1 MNNHVATRES
11 IDTPDGETTGLV
23 LQDTYRLG
31 PCIGRGGMGEV
42 YEATHVRLPGRVAI
56 KMLRP
61 HLRTDEDARRRFC
74 REAAIMSTL
83 RHPHIIQI
91 FDYNTS
97 LDGAPYFAMEYLEG
111 VDLQT
116 RLAHARAL
124 PLPAL
129 VRIVE
134 AVASALGAA
143 HALGIVHRDLKP
155 ANIFLTRGEGRDD
168 DFVKVL
174 DFGISKSAGSSPS
187 LCRALE
193 IMGTPAFMSPE
204 QALGRVDQIDARTDQ
219 FALAAI
225 TYAMLTGRAPFVGEN
240 PASLLYQVVHEQPPP
255 VSDFVAWPAA
265 EIQSVL
271 DRALAKRREDRFDS
285 VVEFGWALRL
295 AAHSVIRGHARPTLA
310 PKAPSPGARAAVDAQ
325 AL

>member
-1 MNNHVATRES
+1 MNTSAATHES
-11 IDTPDGETTGLV
+11 IDSPDEEATGSTGLL
-23 LQDTYRLG
+23 LQDTYTLG

-42 YEATHVRLPGRVAI
+42 YEATHVRLPGLVAI
-56 KMLRP
+56 KILRS
-61 HLRTDEDARRRFC
+61 HLRADEDARRRFC
-74 REAAIMSTL
+74 REAAIMSAL

-97 LDGAPYFAMEYLEG
+97 LDGLPYFAMEHLDG

-116 RLAHARAL
+116 RLTDAGAL

-155 ANIFLTRGEGRDD
+155 ANIFLVRGEGRDD

-174 DFGISKSAGSSPS
+174 DFGLSEAAGSSPS
-187 LCRALE
+187 LSRASE
-193 IMGTPAFMSPE
+193 MMGTPAFMSPE

-240 PASLLYQVVHEQPPP
+240 PASLLYQVVHEQPRP
-255 VSDFVAWPAA
+255 VSDFVPWPAN

-271 DRALAKRREDRFDS
+271 DRGLAKRQEDRFDS
-285 VVEFGWALRL
+285 VVEFGWALRV
-295 AAHSVIRGHARPTLA
+295 AAHSVIRGHARP
-310 PKAPSPGARAAVDAQ
+310 ARARTAAVSQ
-325 AL
+325 APARSS

>member
-1 MNNHVATRES
+1 MNTSAATHES
-11 IDTPDGETTGLV
+11 IDSPHDEATGLV
-23 LQDTYRLG
+23 LQDTYTLG

-42 YEATHVRLPGRVAI
+42 YEATHVRLPGLVAI
-56 KMLRP
+56 KILRS
-61 HLRTDEDARRRFC
+61 HLRADEDARRRFC
-74 REAAIMSTL
+74 REAAIMSAL

-97 LDGAPYFAMEYLEG
+97 LDGLPYFAMEYLEG

-116 RLAHARAL
+116 RLTDAGAL

-155 ANIFLTRGEGRDD
+155 ANIFLVRGEGRDD

-174 DFGISKSAGSSPS
+174 DFGLSEAAGSSPS
-187 LCRALE
+187 LSRASE
-193 IMGTPAFMSPE
+193 MMGTPAFMSPE

-240 PASLLYQVVHEQPPP
+240 AASLLYQVVHEQPLP
-255 VSDFVAWPAA
+255 VSDFVPWPAT

-271 DRALAKRREDRFDS
+271 DRALAKRQEDRFDS
-285 VVEFGWALRL
+285 VVEFGWALRV
-295 AAHSVIRGHARPTLA
+295 AAHSVIRGHARP
-310 PKAPSPGARAAVDAQ
+310 ARDRTAAVSQ
-325 AL
+325 APAR